1 MSDIRKESQMCS
13 YCVNEQHM
21 WKNCYPKHKRK
32 VGNTGVEEEK
42 EIKSSQEKEFGLILS
57 NVSKR
62 YMKPQEKEKWIGD
75 SGATVHI
82 TNSDVGMFNVK
93 KCNFDITVGNQETTK
108 CTKMGDIQLK
118 LKNSTGKEVTV
129 TLYNVRYV
137 PSFIGNLF
145 SISTAMSN
153 GANIWFRDKK
163 MEVQKED
170 AIFEFLP
177 TNMDN
182 SGFLF
187 SIDGV
192 RKISKYEKAFMAQ
205 KLDEKNIGEVTK
217 NKKVTFD
224 ERVINHTCKTKNNYK
239 ENSETEK
246 AKEKLK
252 KKKEKNVNT

>member
-1 MSDIRKESQMCS
+1 M
-13 YCVNEQHM
+13 
-21 WKNCYPKHKRK
+21 
-32 VGNTGVEEEK
+32 
-42 EIKSSQEKEFGLILS
+42 
-57 NVSKR
+57 SKR

-93 KCNFDITVGNQETTK
+93 KCDFDITVGNQESTK

-118 LKNSTGKEVTV
+118 LKHSTGKEVTV

-153 GANIWFRDKK
+153 GAKIRFRDKK

-182 SGFLF
+182 CA
-187 SIDGV
+187 SIFRIDAE
-192 RKISKYEKAFMAQ
+192 RKIGNCEKAFMAKKFNENKVIDQ
-205 KLDEKNIGEVTK
+205 NK

-224 ERVINHTCKTKNNYK
+224 EKVIMHTC
-239 ENSETEK
+239 ENEKDTETEK
-246 AKEKLK
+246 PIEKSQLLGMYGK
-252 KKKEKNVNT
+252 R